1 MHLMT
6 LTLKGFQKVEV
17 EHLKYNERMF
27 FGMMASGTSF
37 VTNYSL
43 TLGKSL

>member
-27 FGMMASGTSF
+27 FGMMASVPVLSPI
-37 VTNYSL
+37 
-43 TLGKSL
+43 TL